1 MRRAAVGFGARLAAL
16 VLSAAVFSGCATP
29 GKLKITPLWA
39 PKLTTDEQR
48 EAQIIEDAFA
58 RFVANE
64 RAHGAAGLELPRI
77 LIGGGAPAS
86 YTQGYILLPRR
97 ALSGGPDHMNV
108 RLYWHIIISH
118 EGGHLYYTDA
128 RDCPV
133 RQKARCEWNANA
145 EAVGILNRGFG
156 YSWGMS
162 VQMVHLYLT
171 DGVLHGKPSVGH
183 EDACAETHDFER
195 RLGLP
200 LDPCAEKVADD
211 EYPRATPGPRATNTQ
226 SGAVG
231 RACRGCPADLC

>member
-118 EGGHLYYTDA
+118 EGGHLYYADA

-145 EAVGILNRGFG
+145 EAVGILSGLWLFLGHVRANGP
-156 YSWGMS
+156 S
-162 VQMVHLYLT
+162 LP
-171 DGVLHGKPSVGH
+171 HGR
-183 EDACAETHDFER
+183 CAPRQALSRAR
-195 RLGLP
+195 R
-200 LDPCAEKVADD
+200 C
-211 EYPRATPGPRATNTQ
+211 
-226 SGAVG
+226 
-231 RACRGCPADLC
+231 LCGSP